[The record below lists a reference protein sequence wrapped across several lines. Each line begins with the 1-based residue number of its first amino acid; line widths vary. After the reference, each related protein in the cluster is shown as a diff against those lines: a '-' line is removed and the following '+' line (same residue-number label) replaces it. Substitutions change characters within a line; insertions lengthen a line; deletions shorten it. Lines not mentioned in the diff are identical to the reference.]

1 VGVRALSLVD
11 DRSEHFNL
19 AARGYDRAEV
29 DAFLE
34 RTAADRIRLKADLA
48 QLEAAIADHD
58 LAHRQE
64 LERLTALRRE
74 VARCLETS
82 INALHVANLLMSAPA
97 ARPEATPAPEAPS
110 DEQPDAIV
118 EPGPAPVVESA
129 VPSPTSTQA
138 AWPLPSWLS
147 PARTVAAIAIVL
159 AGVATVQLLGD
170 TRAATPGPV
179 VSVSLAGVP
188 IGEPFVP
195 ASTSIELALP
205 GEPEPL
211 PAPADPD
218 RIAEGDS
225 PLATPSAP
233 SERSGQAP
241 AVADSLVLTL
251 TAVGDCWIRTTMD
264 GGEPRERLL
273 KANET
278 VTLRAADEAVLRVG
292 DPAALLLTINDR
304 PAKTLGAA
312 GRVVTA
318 RITSANYL
326 DFLDGR

>member
-1 VGVRALSLVD
+1 VGVRAFSLVD

-19 AARGYDRAEV
+19 ASRGYDRAEV

-97 ARPEATPAPEAPS
+97 ARPEAAPAREAPS
-110 DEQPDAIV
+110 NEATDTTIES
-118 EPGPAPVVESA
+118 GPAPVVESA
-129 VPSPTSTQA
+129 VPSPTSSQA

-147 PARTVAAIAIVL
+147 PARTMVAAAIAL
-159 AGVATVQLLGD
+159 AATAAIQLLGN
-170 TRAATPGPV
+170 AQSATPVPLV
-179 VSVSLAGVP
+179 AASLASVP
-188 IGEPFVP
+188 TGEPFVP
-195 ASTSIELALP
+195 ASTGIELALP
-205 GEPEPL
+205 GEPEPR
-211 PAPADPD
+211 PAPADPE

-225 PLATPSAP
+225 PLAAPSAP
-233 SERSGQAP
+233 SEPSGPAP
-241 AVADSLVLTL
+241 AVAGGLVLTL
-251 TAVGDCWIRTTMD
+251 TAIGDCWIRATMD

-273 KANET
+273 QANET
-278 VTLRAADEAVLRVG
+278 ITLRATDEAVLRVG

-304 PAKTLGAA
+304 QARPLGQA

-318 RITSANYL
+318 RITPANYL
-326 DFLDGR
+326 EFLDVR